1 LITNNDIDFETH
13 QLSRKFRN
21 TVNLTVRVSVFD
33 NDILPFDITKFAQSL
48 PKRFM
53 GRGPRIGTEI
63 ADPRDLLRLLRF
75 GWMHKYENDNS
86 EYGDQ
91 EFFIHGFLLITVV

>member
-1 LITNNDIDFETH
+1 
-13 QLSRKFRN
+13 
-21 TVNLTVRVSVFD
+21 
-33 NDILPFDITKFAQSL
+33 L

-63 ADPRDLLRLLRF
+63 ADSRDLLRLLRF